1 MREYALVLLVTA
13 AVTYLLTPLVRR
25 VAIATRA
32 IHEPRARDTHTEPTP
47 LLGGLAMYGGLVAGL
62 LLASRLSFVQDPFRT
77 AGSRSEAGLLLAGGL
92 VVLIGFADDRWGLSA
107 ISKLAGQVAAAGIL
121 VWSGQALPWL
131 PLPNGGV
138 FSLEPD
144 LSVTLT
150 ILLVVVTINAINF
163 IDGLDGLA
171 AGIVAVAALSFLAYS
186 YTLIRTIHSTS
197 QSLPA
202 VASALLAGM
211 CIGFLPH
218 NFYPARIFMGDIGAM
233 LLGLLLAYGPISS
246 TDSLDPALL
255 TNYAQNHTLDR
266 FPTFLPLLVPAAIFI
281 IPYADLMF
289 AVIRRTRA
297 GKPIMSADRQH
308 LHHRLLNIGHSYRQS
323 VLIMYLWAAL
333 FSVAVVSLSIV
344 RTPSV
349 VFFAATWSRC
359 SPCCPPPC
367 PACAPGAP
375 RPGTRPCPPRRFP
388 PPARAPRRPCPAC
401 RATPRPA
408 RPPRPPRHP
417 APPSTAR
424 PRSAA
429 RPRPRPGPVPRREPV
444 PRRLPPGEHVRNA
457 RRSAA
462 PCGPPLRRR
471 PLPRAEPVRRPGP
484 FPEPGPLRRPGPVPQ
499 PARRRRARTPS
510 RARIRSPVARRSRR
524 PRRSPGRTRPTAVTR
539 SRSPTRGPGS
549 PLDDPPYTCSLPSRG
564 LLRFGPC
571 LPTTSHTGPRDSGRM
586 SGYVGVSPAWPE
598 GCGGTPEADPG
609 PGRRFS
615 RAWDPKLVINCARSG
630 KDRVKDFVIAF
641 TSSPSTADE
650 RPVIPFLNLTG
661 YPHRSS
667 DAATGSCLVRGTSSR
682 VVPPRGSGGRPRAGT
697 VAVDPPGAL

>member
-32 IHEPRARDTHTEPTP
+32 IHEPRARDTHTQPTP

-62 LLASRLSFVQDPFRT
+62 LLAS
-77 AGSRSEAGLLLAGGL
+77 GCRSCRIRSGPPGRGARPGCCSPAAWSSL
-92 VVLIGFADDRWGLSA
+92 VGFADDRWGLSA
-107 ISKLAGQVAAAGIL
+107 ISRLAAQVAAAGIL

-150 ILLVVVTINAINF
+150 ILLVVVTMNAINF

-255 TNYAQNHTLDR
+255 TNYAQNPTLDR

-297 GKPIMSADRQH
+297 GKPIMAADRQH

-323 VLIMYLWAAL
+323 VLHHVPVGGAVLGRRGLALDRPQPVGRVLRRHAGGGAGPAARHHAPAAPL
-333 FSVAVVSLSIV
+333 AVGQG
-344 RTPSV
+344 RPRRGR
-349 VFFAATWSRC
+349 A
-359 SPCCPPPC
+359 
-367 PACAPGAP
+367 AP
-375 RPGTRPCPPRRFP
+375 RPGSPRPASTPPRS
-388 PPARAPRRPCPAC
+388 PRLRRCPAQ
-401 RATPRPA
+401 RQRRNAVWPPRPA
-408 RPPRPPRHP
+408 RLC
-417 APPSTAR
+417 
-424 PRSAA
+424 
-429 RPRPRPGPVPRREPV
+429 PRR
-444 PRRLPPGEHVRNA
+444 
-457 RRSAA
+457 
-462 PCGPPLRRR
+462 
-471 PLPRAEPVRRPGP
+471 GP
-484 FPEPGPLRRPGPVPQ
+484 FRDPSPFPG
-499 PARRRRARTPS
+499 
-510 RARIRSPVARRSRR
+510 
-524 PRRSPGRTRPTAVTR
+524 
-539 SRSPTRGPGS
+539 
-549 PLDDPPYTCSLPSRG
+549 
-564 LLRFGPC
+564 
-571 LPTTSHTGPRDSGRM
+571 
-586 SGYVGVSPAWPE
+586 
-598 GCGGTPEADPG
+598 
-609 PGRRFS
+609 
-615 RAWDPKLVINCARSG
+615 
-630 KDRVKDFVIAF
+630 
-641 TSSPSTADE
+641 
-650 RPVIPFLNLTG
+650 
-661 YPHRSS
+661 
-667 DAATGSCLVRGTSSR
+667 
-682 VVPPRGSGGRPRAGT
+682 
-697 VAVDPPGAL
+697 

>member
-32 IHEPRARDTHTEPTP
+32 IHEPRSRDTHTKPTP

-171 AGIVAVAALSFLAYS
+171 AGIVAVAALSFLVYS

-202 VASALLAGM
+202 VASALVAGM

-246 TDSLDPALL
+246 VGSLDPALL
-255 TNYAQNHTLDR
+255 IAYSNNPNHPPDR
-266 FPTFLPLLVPAAIFI
+266 FPTILPLLVPAAIFI
-281 IPYADLMF
+281 VPYADLLF
-289 AVIRRTRA
+289 AIIRRAKA
-297 GKPIMSADRQH
+297 GKPLMAADRQH
-308 LHHRLLNIGHSYRQS
+308 MHHRLLNIGHSYRQS
-323 VLIMYLWAAL
+323 VLLMYLWAAL
-333 FSVAVVSLSIV
+333 FSVTVVSLSLV

-349 VFFAATWSRC
+349 VFVAATLVAVLALLPATMPRLRPWRSR
-359 SPCCPPPC
+359 PPAKPAAPATPAAPVPPAHARPPPV
-367 PACAPGAP
+367 PPPHADAPQG
-375 RPGTRPCPPRRFP
+375 P
-388 PPARAPRRPCPAC
+388 PPAPPPPAPPAPHPAPPPPPPRPP
-401 RATPRPA
+401 PLLPA
-408 RPPRPPRHP
+408 RPPR
-417 APPSTAR
+417 
-424 PRSAA
+424 
-429 RPRPRPGPVPRREPV
+429 
-444 PRRLPPGEHVRNA
+444 
-457 RRSAA
+457 
-462 PCGPPLRRR
+462 
-471 PLPRAEPVRRPGP
+471 
-484 FPEPGPLRRPGPVPQ
+484 
-499 PARRRRARTPS
+499 
-510 RARIRSPVARRSRR
+510 
-524 PRRSPGRTRPTAVTR
+524 
-539 SRSPTRGPGS
+539 
-549 PLDDPPYTCSLPSRG
+549 
-564 LLRFGPC
+564 
-571 LPTTSHTGPRDSGRM
+571 
-586 SGYVGVSPAWPE
+586 
-598 GCGGTPEADPG
+598 
-609 PGRRFS
+609 
-615 RAWDPKLVINCARSG
+615 
-630 KDRVKDFVIAF
+630 
-641 TSSPSTADE
+641 
-650 RPVIPFLNLTG
+650 
-661 YPHRSS
+661 
-667 DAATGSCLVRGTSSR
+667 
-682 VVPPRGSGGRPRAGT
+682 
-697 VAVDPPGAL
+697 